1 MRTALALAPALALV
15 LAACGD
21 GAPDY
26 TPSDDTGG
34 SGSGEEGGGSG
45 SGDDGDAGTDE
56 DGDGWTV
63 EEGDC
68 DDTSIWVNPAWDE
81 DPSDEVDNDC
91 DGLVDEKFAGMDV
104 ARQYVYGASDIVRLD
119 TVSRIEDLVTLDS
132 GIAPQD
138 LTLALSGSGW
148 AITHDNDPSTSPDYE
163 VELDELAAVVEVSES
178 GACTTLATFE
188 PDETEEGYLA
198 GLAGIDDNPVIR
210 GLVTH
215 PDGYYL
221 TARPGALVKV
231 EADGSTEEV
240 ASWVWDFS
248 EDPDNYELYAMDLA
262 VDPVTGE
269 VAIVDLLGGFG
280 VWHPDTGLTVLR
292 KADLS
297 DSWENWDYSVIQAVA
312 FRHGGGWFSL
322 KVDFSTGEMS
332 MFRFNLEQNDW
343 VERLKWTEDL
353 ITPAKIMVNGDNGDA
368 YVTANAGYYHM
379 VFLLREEQDLID
391 DYYNSGTDENGWFF
405 RGIIGRY

>member
-1 MRTALALAPALALV
+1 MRSTLLCLFALPAVLLV
-15 LAACGD
+15 ACGD
-21 GAPDY
+21 KGDPY
-26 TPSDDTGG
+26 VPVTDDTGVG
-34 SGSGEEGGGSG
+34 GDDGGSG
-45 SGDDGDAGTDE
+45 SGDDGSEGTDN

-68 DDTSIWVNPAWDE
+68 DDDSIWVNPAWEEEPGDGL
-81 DPSDEVDNDC
+81 DNDC

-104 ARQYVYGASDIVRLD
+104 ARQYVYGRSDIVRLD
-119 TVSRIEDLVTLDS
+119 TVSRIEDEVTLDD

-138 LTLALSGSGW
+138 ITEGLSGGW
-148 AITHDNDPSTSPDYE
+148 AITHDPDPSTAPNYT
-163 VELDELAAVVEVSES
+163 VELDELAAIVEVSES

-188 PDETEEGYLA
+188 PDETEEGYLG

-210 GLVTH
+210 GLVRH

-240 ASWVWDFS
+240 ASWVYDFS
-248 EDPDNYELYAMDLA
+248 EDPDGYELYAMDLA
-262 VDPVTGE
+262 VDQVTGQ
-269 VAIVDLLGGFG
+269 VAIAGLLGGFA
-280 VWHPDTGLTVLR
+280 VWDADTGLTLLR
-292 KADLS
+292 AADLS
-297 DSWENWDYSVIQAVA
+297 DDWANWDSAVIQAVA
-312 FRHGGGWFSL
+312 FKHGGGWFSL
-322 KVDFSTGEMS
+322 RIDFSTGLMS
-332 MFRFNLEQNDW
+332 MSRFNMETNEW
-343 VERLKWTEDL
+343 VERLQWTESL
-353 ITPAKIMVNGDNGDA
+353 ITPSKIMVNGDNGDA

-379 VFLLREEQDLID
+379 IFLLREEQDLID